1 MKTNILFL
9 LTTLFAVQLTSAQV
23 LLNDTFD
30 VYTLGNLGTDFTGQT
45 PGQGN
50 WLTEIFYSTTPNS
63 TFTITNEVFK
73 GKALTFTTQQ
83 NGAIRATKDLSIFI
97 NQRTTGNDVI
107 KFEIDYYT
115 GSQYY
120 MATNSAPYIDIL
132 LTSNNNNDLLSFRHQ
147 ITQTNYIYARSSN
160 GLGANNAVR
169 LGNGN
174 NYDPLPIDTWV
185 SLIVYLDYNN
195 KKIYFETPYF
205 NKVVAGDFLDQ
216 STSNNLI
223 EDFKPTSISL
233 YASAQIAN
241 ASQMVHRFDNIKIT
255 ALKVIPPNI
264 LSINEQLATKFSV
277 FPNPANDI
285 VTITNSENIGIE
297 QIEVFDM
304 SGKTIK
310 SQLFDNENEV
320 QLTIE
325 NLAAGIYMLHI
336 KSKEGMAVKKITKN

>member
-1 MKTNILFL
+1 MKTKILYIA
-9 LTTLFAVQLTSAQV
+9 TVLFTAQLTSAQV

-50 WLTEIFYSTTPNS
+50 WFTEIFYSTTPNS
-63 TFTITNEVFK
+63 TFTITNEAYK

-83 NGAIRATKDLSIFI
+83 NRAIRATKDLSIFI

-195 KKIYFETPYF
+195 K
-205 NKVVAGDFLDQ
+205 VVAGDFLDQ

-277 FPNPANDI
+277 FPNPASNV

-297 QIEVFDM
+297 QIKVFDM
-304 SGKTIK
+304 SGKAIQ

-325 NLAAGIYMLHI
+325 DLASGTYMLHI
-336 KSKEGMAVKKITKN
+336 KANEGVAVKKITKK